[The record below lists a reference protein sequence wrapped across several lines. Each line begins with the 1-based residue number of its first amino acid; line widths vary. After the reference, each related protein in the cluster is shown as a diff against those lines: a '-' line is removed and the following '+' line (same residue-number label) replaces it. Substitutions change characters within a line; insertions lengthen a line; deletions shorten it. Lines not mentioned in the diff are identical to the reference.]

1 MFLFLFCTVYVCVC
15 VCVCSA
21 AAARRRPSRRA
32 GCRPPP
38 SPSSASCP
46 PSLYRSAHI
55 SSKECPSTSQ
65 RLKTSNWKRY
75 GPWIS
80 WSAVWLLVTKKGLKS
95 QPFLGRKIAFV
106 VSYNLRRLTR
116 LVIAVVAVYGICIV
130 TSADSDGRLLVF
142 CLLSTQCCSSLRKR
156 WVRTE
161 WPRGTTLPSPRSST
175 KSAHPVGE
183 EPARQ
188 LSSCCLLRLVWWVE
202 MLQTRAVTIKL
213 YLSKKWGWIFMILTV
228 FIYLIAYVRTRLKW
242 E

>member
-1 MFLFLFCTVYVCVC
+1 MCAFVCAVLLQRGGGPAGGQDADHLPAHPVRAAHHPCTDRLTFPQRSVLQRVSGWKPQTENGMDPESAGQLFDC
-15 VCVCSA
+15 
-21 AAARRRPSRRA
+21 
-32 GCRPPP
+32 
-38 SPSSASCP
+38 
-46 PSLYRSAHI
+46 
-55 SSKECPSTSQ
+55 
-65 RLKTSNWKRY
+65 
-75 GPWIS
+75 
-80 WSAVWLLVTKKGLKS
+80 WLLKKGLKS

-156 WVRTE
+156 WARTE